1 MSKSGPQEWKESGQ
15 IRMIREAMEKV
26 LNDLGRGGW
35 ERGTL
40 FGWEERMGRLSGAAL
55 GSGWL

>member
-26 LNDLGRGGW
+26 LKCLGREGW
-35 ERGTL
+35 D
-40 FGWEERMGRLSGAAL
+40 GRKQWDG
-55 GSGWL
+55 

>member
-26 LNDLGRGGW
+26 LNDLGRGGRDGAPW
-35 ERGTL
+35 SGGRE
-40 FGWEERMGRLSGAAL
+40 GWDG
-55 GSGWL
+55 